1 MTANLQYLLSGLS
14 IGGVYALVALG
25 FSMMWSVAKAANF
38 THGDIFMLGGVL
50 TVAIIAAGVPL
61 WAAAPLALVI
71 AMTASAAIERFLVR
85 PFNREANAIG
95 WMLTTIAIGVMIES
109 FATAT
114 YGPLPRP
121 LPSPLAAQPV
131 FIGGAGVF
139 PQELLLPAL
148 AVVAMVGLYVFQ
160 RHTQTGRA
168 IRAVAANRAAAGLMG
183 IDADRITMFVF
194 AAAGGLGALA
204 GLLIS
209 PVIQASTTMGL
220 LIGLKSFM
228 IAIVS
233 GITNPAGVVVVAI
246 AFGVIERFI
255 EGYLSTSA
263 RDAFGFT
270 LMILVLLA
278 FPQGIFGRREVSK
291 V

>member
-1 MTANLQYLLSGLS
+1 MGNNMQFLLSGLS

-25 FSMMWSVAKAANF
+25 FSMMWSVARAANF

-50 TVAIIAAGVPL
+50 TVAMFAAGLPL

-71 AMTASAAIERFLVR
+71 AMVAAAAIERFLVR
-85 PFNREANAIG
+85 PFNKEANAIG

-121 LPSPLAAQPV
+121 LPSPLAAEPIFV
-131 FIGGAGVF
+131 AGAGVF
-139 PQELLLPAL
+139 PQELLLPAVAVL
-148 AVVAMVGLYVFQ
+148 AMLALYVFQ
-160 RHTQTGRA
+160 RYTRTGQA
-168 IRAVAANRAAAGLMG
+168 IRAVATNRVAAGLMG

-204 GLLIS
+204 GLLIA
-209 PVIQASTTMGL
+209 PVIQATTTMGL

-228 IAIVS
+228 IAIIS
-233 GITNPAGVVVVAI
+233 GITNPAGVVAVAI
-246 AFGVIERFI
+246 AFGVAERFI

-278 FPQGIFGRREVSK
+278 FPQGIFGRKEVSK

>member
-1 MTANLQYLLSGLS
+1 MGANLQYLLSGLS

-25 FSMMWSVAKAANF
+25 FSMMWSVARAANF

-50 TVAIIAAGVPL
+50 TVAMIATGLPV
-61 WAAAPLALVI
+61 WAAASLALVV
-71 AMTASAAIERFLVR
+71 AMAASAAIERFLVR
-85 PFNREANAIG
+85 PFNKETNAIG

-121 LPSPLAAQPV
+121 LPSPLAAEPI

-139 PQELLLPAL
+139 PQELLLPGV
-148 AVVAMVGLYVFQ
+148 AVVAMIGLYVFQ

-168 IRAVAANRAAAGLMG
+168 IRAVATNRVAAGLMG

-204 GLLIS
+204 GLLIA

-220 LIGLKSFM
+220 LIGLKAFM

-246 AFGVIERFI
+246 GFGVVERFI

-270 LMILVLLA
+270 LMILTLLA
-278 FPQGIFGRREVSK
+278 FPQGIFGRKEISK

>member
-1 MTANLQYLLSGLS
+1 MEANLQYLVSGLS

-50 TVAIIAAGVPL
+50 TVAFMWIGLPLPVAAVL
-61 WAAAPLALVI
+61 AILAAI
-71 AMTASAAIERFLVR
+71 GASAAIERFLVR

-109 FATAT
+109 AGTAT
-114 YGPLPRP
+114 YGPLPQP
-121 LPSPLAAQPV
+121 LPTPLMAEPIRIA
-131 FIGGAGVF
+131 GAGIY
-139 PQELLLPAL
+139 PQELLLPAVAL
-148 AVVAMVGLYVFQ
+148 LAMVGLHVFQ
-160 RHTQTGRA
+160 TRTLTGRA
-168 IRAVAANRAAAGLMG
+168 IRAVANNRTAAGLMG
-183 IDADRITMFVF
+183 IDADRITLWVF
-194 AAAGGLGALA
+194 GAAGGLGALA
-204 GLLIS
+204 GFLIA

-220 LIGLKSFM
+220 VIGLKAFM

-233 GITNPAGVVVVAI
+233 GITNPYGVVVVAF
-246 AFGVIERFI
+246 AFGICERFI

-263 RDAFGFT
+263 RDAFGFS

-278 FPQGIFGRREVSK
+278 FPQGIFGRREVAK